1 MLIFVI
7 FFLLKKK
14 IFTICYLFYN
24 LFNYFFE
31 KAAGYYIFDRDTYKS
46 LAGAGAGLL
55 FKCSETGTCIAVNQV
70 GFYKNVDAT
79 ITHTKCYMD
88 TSGDEATLKCEGLTS
103 PSDSCSGENV
113 GKFDSSSGLCLNDS
127 KTAAFVA
134 SGNPVQYLL
143 SYGASSIFST
153 IIAENTYGVIKVT
166 TDSMTLD
173 TTVTSNKEVCAD
185 GDQKVTDLP
194 ESGSCAPSSTLYSL
208 CTSGIC
214 QKICKVKTG
223 VNCKF
228 SISFILKN
236 HKFFILFLFYFILF
250 FLFFL

>member
-1 MLIFVI
+1 
-7 FFLLKKK
+7 
-14 IFTICYLFYN
+14 
-24 LFNYFFE
+24 
-31 KAAGYYIFDRDTYKS
+31 
-46 LAGAGAGLL
+46 
-55 FKCSETGTCIAVNQV
+55 VNQV
-70 GFYKNVDAT
+70 GFYKNVDT
-79 ITHTKCYMD
+79 IITHTKCYMD

-103 PSDSCSGENV
+103 SSDSCLGANI
-113 GKFDSSSGLCLNDS
+113 GKFDSSSGLCLNGS

-143 SYGASSIFST
+143 SYGASSIFGT

-185 GDQKVTDLP
+185 EDQKVTDLP
-194 ESGSCAPSSTLYSL
+194 ESGSCASSSTLYSL

-228 SISFILKN
+228 NISFILKN
-236 HKFFILFLFYFILF
+236 HKFFLFYFYFILFYFIL
-250 FLFFL
+250 LFFYFFYN